1 MSTLNYK
8 GKTISIPNGYSQTDV
23 LKSLQKGPDVYF
35 TSFHSTEFSNLLEIQ
50 NYPNRKKYFK
60 KAKDNVYVIEFN
72 NELLIQNI
80 LNNQSYFTIPQQVI
94 NDSKIKIIIESSWTD
109 VLPSLGFMQPNDK
122 TYYNIIFN
130 TINKYNLQK
139 DRLCIIGP
147 YDNIKNID
155 GIDYIPFNFFFFMQP
170 PLDNHYIEQKVE
182 EIEQLTN
189 RNFKILCLN
198 RRPRRHRLQL
208 FEYAFNNS
216 LLENNYHTF
225 ACTYKKVQKITNEKY
240 SFLDVLPYNTDL
252 LGSEIDALHF
262 SKDNPRPSNLTYV
275 DFVTETRYEEYGP
288 VIHTEKISI
297 PIIYLQPFVYVAT
310 PGSLK
315 VLKDKGYKTFDKWW
329 SEEYDNIIDNDERLK
344 AICELYKEMSH
355 WTHEE
360 WKNIVYE
367 MKSTLVHNVNLYI
380 KQYKQGYLYKDI
392 NNYIEKFNLD
402 K

>member
-1 MSTLNYK
+1 MSSFKFK
-8 GKTISIPNGYSQTDV
+8 GNNINVPNGYSQTDV
-23 LKSLQKGPDVYF
+23 LKSIQKGADVHF
-35 TSFHSTEFSNLLEIQ
+35 NSFHSTEFSNLLETQ
-50 NYPNRKKYFK
+50 NYPNRKDLFK
-60 KAKDNVYVIEFN
+60 KAKDNVYTIEFN
-72 NELLIQNI
+72 LELLIQNI
-80 LNNQSYFTIPQQVI
+80 VNDKFYFTIPQHII
-94 NDSKIKIIIESSWTD
+94 NDSKIKILIESSWCD
-109 VLPSLGFMQPNDK
+109 ILPSINGLQSNDK
-122 TYYNIIFN
+122 IYFNIIFN

-147 YDNIKNID
+147 YEKINNID
-155 GIDYIPFNFFFFMQP
+155 GIDYIPFNYFFFMQP
-170 PLDNHYIEQKVE
+170 PLDNDYIEQKVE

-189 RNFKILCLN
+189 RKFKILCLN
-198 RRPRRHRLQL
+198 RKPRRHRLQL

-225 ACTYKKVQKITNEKY
+225 ACTNKKVQKFTNEEY
-240 SFLDVLPYNTDL
+240 SFLDILPYNTDL

-262 SKDNPRPSNLTYV
+262 SEKNSRPSNLTYV

-297 PIIYLQPFVYVAT
+297 PIRYLQPFVYVAT

-329 SEEYDNIIDNDERLK
+329 SEEYDNIIDNEERLK
-344 AICELYKEMSH
+344 AICELYKEMSN
-355 WTHEE
+355 WTHED

-367 MKSTLVHNVNLYI
+367 MKGTLIHNANLYI
-380 KQYKQGYLYKDI
+380 KQYKHDYLYQDI